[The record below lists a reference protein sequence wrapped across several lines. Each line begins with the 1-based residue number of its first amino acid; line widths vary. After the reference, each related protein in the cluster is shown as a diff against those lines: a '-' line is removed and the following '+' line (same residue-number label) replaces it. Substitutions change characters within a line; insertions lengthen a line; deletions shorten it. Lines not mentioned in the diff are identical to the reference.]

1 MEFYLLPFSNSLVE
15 AMKQQDENT
24 FNYFLEWI
32 NHDVSMTSIFFAC
45 NQLRK
50 PCTHKIPS
58 CASNNSYY

>member
-45 NQLRK
+45 N
-50 PCTHKIPS
+50 
-58 CASNNSYY
+58 N